1 MIELAKHQ
9 LDIGLTTEDRDETLA
24 FWQNEVG
31 LTYDGPLSVGGG
43 VQQHRHSFRGSI
55 IKINHSRNP
64 VEPEPPSGY
73 RRVFVAQPD
82 RTEVHETSDPGG
94 NQVVLVPPGHD
105 GITQLALSRSACAT
119 SHEHGHFWGDLVGL
133 PAAPRVGCRMRSA
146 SATRC
151 SASSTTP
158 RHRATRLAAAPAI
171 ATARSRSSTPTP
183 STGSC
188 IAAGAR
194 DGHEPFTHGDVARY
208 GFIRDPDGNWI
219 ELSQRASITGPLPLT

>member
-1 MIELAKHQ
+1 VIELAKHQ

-55 IKINHSRNP
+55 IKINHARDP

-82 RTEVHETSDPGG
+82 RTAVRETQDPGG
-94 NQVVLVPPGHD
+94 SQVVLVPPGYE
-105 GITQLALSRSACAT
+105 GITQLGVEVGVRDVGQHT
-119 SHEHGHFWGDLVGL
+119 HFWGEIVGLL
-133 PAAPRVGCRMRSA
+133 PAARSGTAAFRVGDSVLRLVHDLDAPSD
-146 SATRC
+146 STR
-151 SASSTTP
+151 
-158 RHRATRLAAAPAI
+158 RG
-171 ATARSRSSTPTP
+171 
-183 STGSC
+183 TGYRYCTIQVFDADAEYRRC
-188 IAAGAR
+188 IEAGAR
-194 DGHEPFTHGDVARY
+194 GGHEPFTHGDVARY

-219 ELSQRASITGPLPLT
+219 ELSQRASVTGPLPPT